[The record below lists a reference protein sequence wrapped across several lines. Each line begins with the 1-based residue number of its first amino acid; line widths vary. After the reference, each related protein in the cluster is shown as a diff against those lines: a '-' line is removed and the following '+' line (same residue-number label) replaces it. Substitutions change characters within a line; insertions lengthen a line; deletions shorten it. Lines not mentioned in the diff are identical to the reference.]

1 MMDDMESLPASVF
14 VIESHPIMRAALCTA
29 IAEEPDLQVAAD
41 DIDNSQPLV
50 LPGMEDVYFLPQ
62 NLDMILLA
70 LGNPG
75 LRELD
80 ALKRLRQIL
89 PEIPV
94 LALTSNEVAGQEQAA
109 LDAGA
114 QVVLTKT
121 ASREEIIW
129 ALREMYRKSSFR
141 RH

>member
-14 VIESHPIMRAALCTA
+14 VIENHPIMRAALCTA

-41 DIDNSQPLV
+41 DIDNSRPLV

-114 QVVLTKT
+114 QAVLTKT

-129 ALREMYRKSSFR
+129 ALREMYRKSPFR